1 MSGEDR
7 YALGGHAFI
16 YTPGGE
22 PQQQATRRSYD
33 TYGMRENY
41 RREVEHLITPK
52 REWALAENKAAIDL
66 AQSALKTS
74 VLINVG
80 GFVAIQAAVPLFKL
94 DAAAIQWPLL
104 STGIWFAAG
113 LTVAWIA
120 HGIAF
125 HALALGSSQANSEAD
140 AITFM
145 LLGQFNPDKAPAWA
159 ADQIKVA
166 KKARRLKRRFAILC
180 MIGILL
186 FWASAL
192 LFFGGAGDGVCT
204 IIGALPPPPQSAG
217 AGMFAVICKPWTYL
231 HSP

>member
-1 MSGEDR
+1 MSSKDR

-16 YTPGGE
+16 YTPGGL
-22 PQQQATRRSYD
+22 QQGTRRSYD
-33 TYGMRENY
+33 TSGMREHY
-41 RREVEHLITPK
+41 RREFEHLVTPK

-104 STGIWFAAG
+104 STGNWFAAG

-125 HALALGSSQANSEAD
+125 HALALGSDQANAEAD
-140 AITFM
+140 AITFTLM
-145 LLGQFNPDKAPAWA
+145 EQFNPDQAPTWA
-159 ADQIKVA
+159 ADQLKAV
-166 KKARRLKRRFAILC
+166 KKTRRLKRGFAILR
-180 MIGILL
+180 MFGILL
-186 FWASAL
+186 FWASAG
-192 LFFGGAGDGVCT
+192 LFFGGARDGVCT

-217 AGMFAVICKPWTYL
+217 AGMFAAFCNPWSYL
-231 HSP
+231 HSL